1 MPRVVIDTDPGQD
14 DAVALLVA
22 LASPELEV
30 VAVTAVA
37 GNVPLHHT
45 ERNARSMV
53 ELAGRSDV
61 PVYAGCSRP
70 MVRPLVTAEYVHGP
84 SGIDGADLDEPTV
97 PLAAG
102 HAVDAII
109 DLALASDEGGLTL
122 CALGPLTNVA
132 TALVKEP
139 RIAAFISELVLM
151 GGGCFA
157 GGNVTPAA
165 EFNIFVDPHAAHAVF
180 TSGIPITMMP
190 LDVTHKAL
198 TTDVRIER
206 FRRLGTRAGDVV
218 AGMLDFFDRYDE
230 EKYGSDGG
238 PLHDPCVI
246 AWLLQ
251 PELFSGRRCHVDIE
265 HTSELT
271 MGMTVVDWWGVTG
284 NDPNALV
291 IGDVD
296 ADGFFDLITER
307 IGQLPVS

>member
-1 MPRVVIDTDPGQD
+1 
-14 DAVALLVA
+14 
-22 LASPELEV
+22 
-30 VAVTAVA
+30 
-37 GNVPLHHT
+37 
-45 ERNARSMV
+45 
-53 ELAGRSDV
+53 
-61 PVYAGCSRP
+61 
-70 MVRPLVTAEYVHGP
+70 
-84 SGIDGADLDEPTV
+84 
-97 PLAAG
+97 
-102 HAVDAII
+102 
-109 DLALASDEGGLTL
+109 
-122 CALGPLTNVA
+122 
-132 TALVKEP
+132 
-139 RIAAFISELVLM
+139 
-151 GGGCFA
+151 
-157 GGNVTPAA
+157 
-165 EFNIFVDPHAAHAVF
+165 VF

-218 AGMLDFFDRYDE
+218 AGMLDFFDRYEE

-251 PELFSGRRCHVDIE
+251 PDLFSGRRCHVDIE